1 MGEIGTNLFLQRVTE
16 QAREQRMVR
25 DAALGNKFRK
35 LPNPMSPRNDK
46 LVHNLLSKELTKDQM
61 QVLRHEASFN
71 TADAKP
77 VNMIAAVESILSQTE
92 ATEETKSLIRHQV
105 SSLLMAHRSR
115 EVLSKVERDEL
126 RELKAD
132 NDLVIVPAD
141 KGRSTVVLDRT
152 DYLQKAKGL
161 LEDRQFYV
169 PCATNPVKTLTREIN
184 ATLLALE
191 NSGAI
196 ALTDR
201 RMARPQDT
209 SLARF
214 YGLVKVYKDGAPLR
228 PIVSLK
234 GIPTYGLA
242 KWLFRRLK
250 FLTAESDTTVTSSA
264 QFLEKL
270 KGDLA
275 IGTIELLLQSKYDET
290 ENRLGHAQ
298 VKGTPMGS
306 PISGFIAEAVLQR
319 LESLVFQHH
328 KPKFWVP
335 YVDDAF
341 VVIDRDQLLT
351 FKEHLNA
358 VFQDIQFTT
367 EEDENKQ
374 LAFLDVLVCRKD
386 CGGLKTKVFR
396 KATNTMQVQNFNSN
410 HPISH
415 KRSCVWTVY
424 RRVETHCSEPED
436 KIAELQYLRRVF
448 RANGYPHNFVNRCIR
463 KRDEGPNRT
472 DTKVWRALPYVK
484 NVSEAVG
491 RLLAPLREEEEEEE
505 EEEGEEEEE
514 EETIAVTVADPLTIE
529 HSIPGS
535 MVYAHEG
542 IQATNNI
549 HFVCLWHICKAD
561 VQIFIKIVLRAIYF
575 GHYGNL
581 RTDDGGEVVLMAR
594 QPHDH

>member
-1 MGEIGTNLFLQRVTE
+1 MI
-16 QAREQRMVR
+16 R
-25 DAALGNKFRK
+25 DAALENKCRK
-35 LPNPMSPRNDK
+35 LPNPTSPRNDK
-46 LVHNLLSKELTKDQM
+46 LVHNLSSMELTKDQM
-61 QVLRHEASFN
+61 QILRHEALLN

-77 VNMIAAVESILSQTE
+77 VNMIAVVKSILSQTE

-105 SSLLMAHRSR
+105 SILLMAHGSR
-115 EVLSKVERDEL
+115 EVLSKVRRDAL

-132 NDLVIVPAD
+132 KDLVIVPAY
-141 KGRSTVVLDRT
+141 KGPATIVLDRT

-169 PCATNPVKTLTREIN
+169 PCATNPLKALTREIN

-196 ALTDR
+196 TPTDR

-209 SLARF
+209 ALARF
-214 YGLVKVYKDGAPLR
+214 YGLPKVHKDGAPLR

-234 GIPTYGLA
+234 GTQTYGLA

-250 FLTAESDTTVTSSA
+250 FLIAESGTTVSSSA

-270 KGDLA
+270 KRV
-275 IGTIELLLQSKYDET
+275 E
-290 ENRLGHAQ
+290 
-298 VKGTPMGS
+298 GTPMGS

-328 KPKFWVP
+328 KPKLWAR
-335 YVDDAF
+335 YVDDTF
-341 VVIDRDQLLT
+341 VVIDQDQLLT

-358 VFQDIQFTT
+358 VFPDIQFTM
-367 EEDENKQ
+367 EEEENNQ

-396 KATNTMQVQNFNSN
+396 KATNTMQVLNFNSN

-415 KRSCVWTVY
+415 KRSCVRTLY
-424 RRVETHCSEPED
+424 RRAETHCSELEE

-448 RANGYPHNFVNRCIR
+448 KANGYPRNFVDRCIR
-463 KRDEGPNRT
+463 KRDERPNRT

-491 RLLAPLREEEEEEE
+491 RLLAPPGVGVAHRQEA
-505 EEEGEEEEE
+505 
-514 EETIAVTVADPLTIE
+514 TIRRQCMRPKDSLPRQEMSGVVYRIWCGCGQSNYVRVTGRQLQTQLAEHAAAVRRNDASSQVAA
-529 HSIPGS
+529 HSTRSGHIFKF
-535 MVYAHEG
+535 HE
-542 IQATNNI
+542 A
-549 HFVCLWHICKAD
+549 
-561 VQIFIKIVLRAIYF
+561 
-575 GHYGNL
+575 
-581 RTDDGGEVVLMAR
+581 
-594 QPHDH
+594 